1 MTKRGGWPASGFG
14 ERLRTLR
21 EARGMSQFQLAIA
34 AGCRVETVSRLE
46 RGEQEPAWP
55 LVRALASALG
65 VSCSAFEKDNGQEVA
80 GQAEGSVPSA
90 KTKKAR
96 KRKGE

>member
-21 EARGMSQFQLAIA
+21 EERGLSQFQLAVA
-34 AGCRVETVSRLE
+34 AECRVETISRLE
-46 RGEQEPAWP
+46 RQEQEPAWP
-55 LVRALASALG
+55 LVRALARALG
-65 VSCSAFEKDNGQEVA
+65 VSCQAFEEDA
-80 GQAEGSVPSA
+80 GQAEAPPA
-90 KTKKAR
+90 KKKG